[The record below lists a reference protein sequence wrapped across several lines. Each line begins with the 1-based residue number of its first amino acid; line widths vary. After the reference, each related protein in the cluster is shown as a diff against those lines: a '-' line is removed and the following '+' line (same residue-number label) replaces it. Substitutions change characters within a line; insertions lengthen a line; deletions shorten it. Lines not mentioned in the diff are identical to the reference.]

1 MFVRKRDSRRRI
13 QQYEVTSVIAYI
25 KGVFAEADG
34 NAVMIETAGGIA
46 YEVAVMSADL
56 ERLPVQGEA
65 LKLYTY
71 LQVKEDGVAL
81 YGFLSKA
88 DLTIFKL
95 LITVSGIG
103 PKLGLGILSS
113 IGAEELKMAVLSED
127 ANRLAA
133 APGIGKK
140 TAGRLVI
147 ELKDKIMALA
157 TSFAEEFTENAASA
171 KDSEPEEEKKLRE
184 NALQV
189 LVALGYAE
197 KEAARAVKEVE
208 ITDGMTDDDMVRLSL
223 RQMN

>member
-1 MFVRKRDSRRRI
+1 M
-13 QQYEVTSVIAYI
+13 IAYI

-46 YEVAVMSADL
+46 SVVAVMPSDL
-56 ERLPVQGEA
+56 EKLPAQGEE

-81 YGFLSKA
+81 YGFLSKV

-113 IGAEELKMAVLSED
+113 IGADELRAAVLSED

-147 ELKDKIMALA
+147 ELKDKIMALNIA
-157 TSFAEEFTENAASA
+157 FAEDFVANAEVVKSTEQEDA
-171 KDSEPEEEKKLRE
+171 KKLRE

-197 KEAARAVKEVE
+197 KEAAKAVKAVE
-208 ITDGMTDDDMVRLSL
+208 ITEGMSDDDMVRLSL
-223 RQMN
+223 RQLG

>member
-1 MFVRKRDSRRRI
+1 M
-13 QQYEVTSVIAYI
+13 IAYI
-25 KGVFAEADG
+25 KGLFAEADG

-46 YEVAVMSADL
+46 YEVAVMPSDL
-56 ERLPVQGEA
+56 EKLPAQGEE

-81 YGFLSKA
+81 FGFLSKT
-88 DLTIFKL
+88 DLTVFKL

-113 IGAEELKMAVLSED
+113 IGADELRAAVLSED
-127 ANRLAA
+127 ADRLAA

-147 ELKDKIMALA
+147 ELKDKIMALNVA
-157 TSFAEEFTENAASA
+157 FAEEFVVNATAS
-171 KDSEPEEEKKLRE
+171 KGSESEDAKKLRE

-208 ITDGMTDDDMVRLSL
+208 ITEGMTDDDMVRLSL
-223 RQMN
+223 RQLG

>member
-1 MFVRKRDSRRRI
+1 MPEQEASDGNRVK
-13 QQYEVTSVIAYI
+13 YEVTNVIAYI
-25 KGVFAEADG
+25 KGMFAEADG
-34 NAVMIETAGGIA
+34 NTVMIETAGGIA
-46 YEVAVMSADL
+46 YEVAVMPADL
-56 ERLPVQGEA
+56 EKLPAPGEE

-81 YGFLSKA
+81 FGFLSKT

-113 IGAEELKMAVLSED
+113 IGADELRIAVLSED
-127 ANRLAA
+127 ADRLAA

-147 ELKDKIMALA
+147 ELKDKIMALNV
-157 TSFAEEFTENAASA
+157 SFAEEFVENPMTTKNTE
-171 KDSEPEEEKKLRE
+171 SEDAKKLRE

-197 KEAARAVKEVE
+197 KEAAKAVKAVE
-208 ITDGMTDDDMVRLSL
+208 ITEGMTDDDMVRTSL
-223 RQMN
+223 RQLG

>member
-1 MFVRKRDSRRRI
+1 M
-13 QQYEVTSVIAYI
+13 IAYI
-25 KGVFAEADG
+25 KGMFAEADG

-46 YEVAVMSADL
+46 YEVAVMPSDL
-56 ERLPVQGEA
+56 DKLPAQGEE

-113 IGAEELKMAVLSED
+113 IGADELRKAVIAED
-127 ANRLAA
+127 ADRLAA

-147 ELKDKIMALA
+147 ELKDKILALA
-157 TSFAEEFTENAASA
+157 ADYAEEFVEKSTET
-171 KDSEPEEEKKLRE
+171 KPSETEEAKKLRE

-197 KEAARAVKEVE
+197 KEASKAVKAVE
-208 ITDGMTDDDMVRLSL
+208 ITDGMTDDEMVRQSL
-223 RQMN
+223 RQLG

>member
-1 MFVRKRDSRRRI
+1 M
-13 QQYEVTSVIAYI
+13 IAYI
-25 KGVFAEADG
+25 KGLFAEADG

-46 YEVAVMSADL
+46 YEVAVMPSDL
-56 ERLPVQGEA
+56 ERLPVQGEEI
-65 LKLYTY
+65 KLYTY

-81 YGFLSKA
+81 YGFLSKT

-113 IGAEELKMAVLSED
+113 IGADELRMAVLSED
-127 ANRLAA
+127 ADRLAA

-147 ELKDKIMALA
+147 ELKDKIMALNVA
-157 TSFAEEFTENAASA
+157 FAEEFVASA
-171 KDSEPEEEKKLRE
+171 TTSKGNESEDAKKLRE

-208 ITDGMTDDDMVRLSL
+208 ITEGMTDDDMVRLSL
-223 RQMN
+223 RQLG

>member
-1 MFVRKRDSRRRI
+1 M
-13 QQYEVTSVIAYI
+13 IAYI
-25 KGVFAEADG
+25 KGLFADADG
-34 NAVMIETAGGIA
+34 NAVIIETTGGIA
-46 YEVAVMSADL
+46 YEVAVMPSDL
-56 ERLPVQGEA
+56 ERLPAQGEE

-81 YGFLSKA
+81 FGFLTKQ
-88 DLTIFKL
+88 DLTIFML

-113 IGAEELKMAVLSED
+113 IGADELRRAVIGED
-127 ANRLAA
+127 VNRLAA

-147 ELKDKIMALA
+147 ELKDKILAMAA
-157 TSFAEEFTENAASA
+157 DYAEEFTEKTTAAKS
-171 KDSEPEEEKKLRE
+171 SETEEAKKLRE

-197 KEAARAVKEVE
+197 KEASKAVKAVE
-208 ITDGMTDDDMVRLSL
+208 ITDGMSDDEMVRQSL
-223 RQMN
+223 RQLG

>member
-1 MFVRKRDSRRRI
+1 M
-13 QQYEVTSVIAYI
+13 IAYI

-46 YEVAVMSADL
+46 YEVAVMPSDL
-56 ERLPVQGEA
+56 DRLPVQGEE

-81 YGFLSKA
+81 YGFLSKT
-88 DLTIFKL
+88 DLTVFKL

-113 IGAEELKMAVLSED
+113 IGADELRAAVLSED
-127 ANRLAA
+127 ADRLAA

-147 ELKDKIMALA
+147 ELKDKIMALNVA
-157 TSFAEEFTENAASA
+157 FAEEFAERTTEA
-171 KDSEPEEEKKLRE
+171 KVSEPAEAKKLRE

-197 KEAARAVKEVE
+197 KEATRAVKEVE
-208 ITDGMTDDDMVRLSL
+208 IIEGMTDDDMVRLSL
-223 RQMN
+223 RQLG

>member
-1 MFVRKRDSRRRI
+1 MKI
-13 QQYEVTSVIAYI
+13 HYEVTDVIAYI
-25 KGVFAEADG
+25 KGLFAEADG

-46 YEVAVMSADL
+46 YEVAVMPSDL
-56 ERLPVQGEA
+56 ERLPVQGEEI
-65 LKLYTY
+65 KLYTY

-81 YGFLSKA
+81 YGFLSKT

-113 IGAEELKMAVLSED
+113 IGADELRMAVLSED
-127 ANRLAA
+127 ADRLAA

-147 ELKDKIMALA
+147 ELKDKIMALNVA
-157 TSFAEEFTENAASA
+157 FAEEFVASA
-171 KDSEPEEEKKLRE
+171 TSSKGNESEDAKKLRE

-208 ITDGMTDDDMVRLSL
+208 ITEGMTDDDMVRLSL
-223 RQMN
+223 RQLG

>member
-1 MFVRKRDSRRRI
+1 M
-13 QQYEVTSVIAYI
+13 IAYI

-46 YEVAVMSADL
+46 YEVAVMPSDL
-56 ERLPVQGEA
+56 EKLPAEGEE

-81 YGFLSKA
+81 YGFLSKT

-103 PKLGLGILSS
+103 PKLGLGILSA
-113 IGAEELKMAVLSED
+113 IGADELRAAVLSED
-127 ANRLAA
+127 ADRLAA

-147 ELKDKIMALA
+147 ELKDKIMALNIV
-157 TSFAEEFTENAASA
+157 FAEGFAENPATP
-171 KDSEPEEEKKLRE
+171 KNVESEDAKKLRE

-223 RQMN
+223 RQLG

>member
-1 MFVRKRDSRRRI
+1 M
-13 QQYEVTSVIAYI
+13 IAYV

-46 YEVAVMSADL
+46 YEVAVMPSDL
-56 ERLPVQGEA
+56 DKLPAQGEE

-81 YGFLSKA
+81 YGFLSKT
-88 DLTIFKL
+88 DLTVFKL

-113 IGAEELKMAVLSED
+113 IGSDELRRAVIAED
-127 ANRLAA
+127 ADRLAA

-147 ELKDKIMALA
+147 ELKDKILALA
-157 TSFAEEFTENAASA
+157 AELSEEFSEQTAEV
-171 KDSEPEEEKKLRE
+171 KGTEPEDAVKLRE

-197 KEAARAVKEVE
+197 KEAAKAVKAVEVTE
-208 ITDGMTDDDMVRLSL
+208 GMSDDEMVRLSL
-223 RQMN
+223 RQLG

>member
-1 MFVRKRDSRRRI
+1 M
-13 QQYEVTSVIAYI
+13 IAYI
-25 KGVFAEADG
+25 KGLFAEADG

-46 YEVAVMSADL
+46 YEVAVMPSDL
-56 ERLPVQGEA
+56 DRLPAQGEEI
-65 LKLYTY
+65 KLYTY

-81 YGFLSKA
+81 YGFLSKT

-113 IGAEELKMAVLSED
+113 IGSEELRAAVLSED
-127 ANRLAA
+127 ADRLAA

-147 ELKDKIMALA
+147 ELKDKIMALNVA
-157 TSFAEEFTENAASA
+157 FAEDFVEKTAAAGNAESA
-171 KDSEPEEEKKLRE
+171 DAKKLRE

-197 KEAARAVKEVE
+197 KEASRAVKEVE
-208 ITDGMTDDDMVRLSL
+208 ITEGMTDDDMVRLSL
-223 RQMN
+223 RQLG

>member
-1 MFVRKRDSRRRI
+1 M
-13 QQYEVTSVIAYI
+13 IAYI

-34 NAVMIETAGGIA
+34 NTVMIETAGGIA
-46 YEVAVMSADL
+46 YEVAVMPSDL
-56 ERLPVQGEA
+56 DKLPAQGEE

-81 YGFLSKA
+81 YGFLSKT

-113 IGAEELKMAVLSED
+113 SGADELRMAVVSED
-127 ANRLAA
+127 ADRLAT

-147 ELKDKIMALA
+147 ELKDKIMALNVA
-157 TSFAEEFTENAASA
+157 FAEEFVENTTASKGTESA
-171 KDSEPEEEKKLRE
+171 DAKKLRE

-197 KEAARAVKEVE
+197 KEAAKAVKAVE
-208 ITDGMTDDDMVRLSL
+208 ITDGMTDDEMVRQSL
-223 RQMN
+223 RQLG

>member
-1 MFVRKRDSRRRI
+1 M
-13 QQYEVTSVIAYI
+13 IAYI

-46 YEVAVMSADL
+46 YEVAVMPSDL
-56 ERLPVQGEA
+56 DRLPAQGEE

-81 YGFLSKA
+81 YGFLSKT

-113 IGAEELKMAVLSED
+113 IGADELRMAVLSED
-127 ANRLAA
+127 ADRLAT

-147 ELKDKIMALA
+147 ELKDKIMALNVA
-157 TSFAEEFTENAASA
+157 FAEEFVESTTPSKGTESA
-171 KDSEPEEEKKLRE
+171 DVKKLRE

-197 KEAARAVKEVE
+197 KEAAKAVKAVEV
-208 ITDGMTDDDMVRLSL
+208 TDGMTDDEMVRMSL
-223 RQMN
+223 RQLG

>member
-1 MFVRKRDSRRRI
+1 M
-13 QQYEVTSVIAYI
+13 IAYI

-46 YEVAVMSADL
+46 YEVAVMPSDL
-56 ERLPVQGEA
+56 EKLPAEGEE

-81 YGFLSKA
+81 YGFLTKK

-113 IGAEELKMAVLSED
+113 IGADELRAAVLSED
-127 ANRLAA
+127 ADRLAA

-147 ELKDKIMALA
+147 ELKDKIMALNIA
-157 TSFAEEFTENAASA
+157 FAEGFAENPATP
-171 KDSEPEEEKKLRE
+171 KNVESEDAKKLRE

-208 ITDGMTDDDMVRLSL
+208 ITDDMTDDDMVRLSL
-223 RQMN
+223 RQLG

>member
-1 MFVRKRDSRRRI
+1 M
-13 QQYEVTSVIAYI
+13 IAYI

-46 YEVAVMSADL
+46 YEVAVMPSDL
-56 ERLPVQGEA
+56 EKLPAQGEE

-81 YGFLSKA
+81 FGFLSKV

-113 IGAEELKMAVLSED
+113 IGADELRAAVLSED
-127 ANRLAA
+127 ADRLAA

-147 ELKDKIMALA
+147 ELKDKIMALNVA
-157 TSFAEEFTENAASA
+157 FAEEFVANTATS
-171 KDSEPEEEKKLRE
+171 KKSESEEIKKLRE

-208 ITDGMTDDDMVRLSL
+208 VAEGMTDDEMVRLSL
-223 RQMN
+223 RQLG

>member
-1 MFVRKRDSRRRI
+1 M
-13 QQYEVTSVIAYI
+13 IAYV
-25 KGVFAEADG
+25 KGMFAEAEG
-34 NAVMIETAGGIA
+34 NSIMIETAGGIA
-46 YEVAVMSADL
+46 YEVAIMPSDL
-56 ERLPVQGEA
+56 EKLPAQGEEI
-65 LKLYTY
+65 KLYTY

-113 IGAEELKMAVLSED
+113 IGADELRMAVISED
-127 ANRLAA
+127 ADRLAA

-147 ELKDKIMALA
+147 ELKDKILALA
-157 TSFAEEFTENAASA
+157 TSFAEDFAEGKAVTGGQESA
-171 KDSEPEEEKKLRE
+171 EQKALRE

-189 LVALGYAE
+189 LVALGYAQ
-197 KEAARAVKEVE
+197 KEAEKAVKKVE
-208 ITDGMTDDDMVRLSL
+208 ITDGMTDDEMVRLSL
-223 RQMN
+223 RQLG